1 MLGRHMGLDLYRKR
15 ELGTCHG
22 DDIFYLFPMG
32 MPGLPK
38 AIKTPRDLHVSQTI
52 VDFFAQFATSG
63 SPGWDLY
70 TSASQEMNKFQ
81 VIPNKAGFPSLL
93 IPASYLLSG
102 SYKGSS
108 LKTQKVKST
117 AGESKRIKAN
127 HYNVPT
133 QRLLCHPQLM
143 CVLPEIIV
151 TCQKSTRLR
160 CARMDSVIPGDF
172 YWPRPELGN
181 GHEQR
186 FSNHSLL

>member
-70 TSASQEMNKFQ
+70 TSANQEMNKFQ

-93 IPASYLLSG
+93 IPASRVSVWAFDRFKQISEKPSFLS
-102 SYKGSS
+102 
-108 LKTQKVKST
+108 
-117 AGESKRIKAN
+117 
-127 HYNVPT
+127 
-133 QRLLCHPQLM
+133 
-143 CVLPEIIV
+143 
-151 TCQKSTRLR
+151 
-160 CARMDSVIPGDF
+160 
-172 YWPRPELGN
+172 
-181 GHEQR
+181 
-186 FSNHSLL
+186 

>member
-70 TSASQEMNKFQ
+70 SSANQEMNKFQ

-102 SYKGSS
+102 LYKGSS

-117 AGESKRIKAN
+117 AGEENQSQSLQCPN
-127 HYNVPT
+127 PT
-133 QRLLCHPQLM
+133 
-143 CVLPEIIV
+143 
-151 TCQKSTRLR
+151 TLR
-160 CARMDSVIPGDF
+160 
-172 YWPRPELGN
+172 
-181 GHEQR
+181 
-186 FSNHSLL
+186 

>member
-1 MLGRHMGLDLYRKR
+1 MLGRHMGLNLYRKR

-70 TSASQEMNKFQ
+70 SSANKEINKFQ
-81 VIPNKAGFPSLL
+81 VIPNKARISFSLANMRTTCFIYYLGFT
-93 IPASYLLSG
+93 
-102 SYKGSS
+102 KGA

-117 AGESKRIKAN
+117 G
-127 HYNVPT
+127 YNVPT
-133 QRLLCHPQLM
+133 QRLLC
-143 CVLPEIIV
+143 
-151 TCQKSTRLR
+151 
-160 CARMDSVIPGDF
+160 
-172 YWPRPELGN
+172 
-181 GHEQR
+181 
-186 FSNHSLL
+186 